1 MRTWRPV
8 VAVSFAFVAGLALMI
23 YLNSPPPRLTPE
35 PPESRAY
42 LAEAIASNR
51 EPRDQGAETEEES
64 FPSGW
69 GYKQR
74 AYPYDRIN
82 FAQLKQAVVDAQIM
96 RLEARKSGRLAGG
109 SWAVEG
115 PDNIGGRVTDLAF
128 HPTNPYII
136 YAGMASGGVFRST
149 DGGTTW
155 QPISDD
161 LPVLTIGAIAVDPK
175 HPDTIYVGTGEANAH
190 SFSWFGMGM
199 YKSTDGGATWKYIGL
214 EETHYIG
221 RIIIDPINT
230 SRIWVAGT
238 GSLFG
243 TNPERGV
250 YRSLDGGASWDL
262 VLSLTD
268 STAAID
274 LAIDPSHPDTI
285 FAAMWERVRGLNYR
299 RSGGPSSGIYR
310 SYDGGDTWVELT
322 NGLPTGPDVGRIGIA
337 VCASSPNVV
346 YAIYDDRATYTAQV
360 YKSTDGGDSWTRT
373 NDSALSGIYSSYG
386 WYFGQIRVS
395 PVDRNLVFAMGI
407 YLYRSTDGG
416 DSWSEVGSS
425 NHVDHHA
432 LVFDPTNPSR
442 IFEGNDGGVY
452 VSTNSGA
459 TWTKLYN
466 QPTNQFYAIE
476 IDYLDPERLYGG
488 TQDNGTLRTLTGA
501 IDDWEMIFGGDGFY
515 CIVDPTNS
523 DVIYAEYQF
532 GNLYK
537 STDLGYTW
545 SSALDGVGSDR
556 VNWMMPV
563 VMDPTDNRVLYL
575 GTYRVYKTV
584 DGAGWW
590 DPISG
595 DLTDGDHG
603 GGFGT
608 ITTIA
613 VAPSDPSVIYVGTDD
628 SNVWVTTNG
637 GSSWQNISGSL
648 PNRWVTRVA
657 VDPTD
662 ASIAYVTFSGLRWD
676 EDIGYVYRT
685 DDYGSTWTDVTG
697 NLPGAPVNAIVVDP
711 LVPSRIIVGSDVG
724 CFYSEMAGTNWEV
737 LGTGLPPVPVY
748 DLKIHNP
755 TRTLVAGT
763 HGRSMYSFDLGTL
776 PDVSGVAARWQEV
789 VTDLRAQPNPFR
801 NSTTIV
807 FSLSRSSQV
816 AVAVYDLTGR
826 KVKTLASG
834 SLEPG
839 IHRLTWDG
847 SNDAGH
853 RVASGIYYV
862 RAATDRGYATYSLN
876 LVR

>member
-1 MRTWRPV
+1 
-8 VAVSFAFVAGLALMI
+8 
-23 YLNSPPPRLTPE
+23 
-35 PPESRAY
+35 
-42 LAEAIASNR
+42 
-51 EPRDQGAETEEES
+51 
-64 FPSGW
+64 
-69 GYKQR
+69 
-74 AYPYDRIN
+74 
-82 FAQLKQAVVDAQIM
+82 
-96 RLEARKSGRLAGG
+96 
-109 SWAVEG
+109 
-115 PDNIGGRVTDLAF
+115 
-128 HPTNPYII
+128 
-136 YAGMASGGVFRST
+136 
-149 DGGTTW
+149 
-155 QPISDD
+155 
-161 LPVLTIGAIAVDPK
+161 
-175 HPDTIYVGTGEANAH
+175 
-190 SFSWFGMGM
+190 
-199 YKSTDGGATWKYIGL
+199 
-214 EETHYIG
+214 
-221 RIIIDPINT
+221 
-230 SRIWVAGT
+230 
-238 GSLFG
+238 
-243 TNPERGV
+243 
-250 YRSLDGGASWDL
+250 
-262 VLSLTD
+262 
-268 STAAID
+268 
-274 LAIDPSHPDTI
+274 
-285 FAAMWERVRGLNYR
+285 
-299 RSGGPSSGIYR
+299 
-310 SYDGGDTWVELT
+310 
-322 NGLPTGPDVGRIGIA
+322 
-337 VCASSPNVV
+337 
-346 YAIYDDRATYTAQV
+346 
-360 YKSTDGGDSWTRT
+360 
-373 NDSALSGIYSSYG
+373 
-386 WYFGQIRVS
+386 
-395 PVDRNLVFAMGI
+395 MGI

-459 TWTKLYN
+459 AWTKLYN

-476 IDYLDPERLYGG
+476 IDYLNPERLYGG

-807 FSLSRSSQV
+807 FSLSRSSHV

-862 RAATDRGYATYSLN
+862 RAATDRGYATFSLN